1 MAIQSVML
9 VCTGNICRSP
19 LAEGLL
25 RQHLPQLR
33 VYSSGLAAMV
43 GQPAT
48 TPTIELAQTFGVDI
62 GAHRAQQINAFLVQ
76 SAQLILTAEL
86 RQKQEIERLYPL
98 SRGRVFRICESGKE
112 DVPDPYLGD
121 DAGDQASATLTAQG
135 IQDWAQKIATLNR
148 S

>member
-48 TPTIELAQTFGVDI
+48 APTLEVAQSMGVDI

-98 SRGRVFRICESGKE
+98 SRGRVFRICEAGRE
-112 DVPDPYLGD
+112 DIPDPYLGD
-121 DAGDQASATLTAQG
+121 DACYQASAILTAQG
-135 IQDWAQKIATLNR
+135 IQDWAQKITTLNR